1 METGCPVLAYTEF
14 PPPDTIEF
22 FSDSASVSCEHV
34 RHEFNAMNENKREIS
49 SLKKLIILINM
60 SQPYNGLISFC
71 GWFVEDKKIIL

>member
-34 RHEFNAMNENKREIS
+34 SSITKNEYKREGDVV
-49 SLKKLIILINM
+49 IILIDM
-60 SQPYNGLISFC
+60 SKLYSGLISFC
-71 GWFVEDKKIIL
+71 GWFVFRQNK